1 MGAEKPISAPE
12 NTKFTG
18 KMQRLLTKKNRIKK
32 KSYNAKYFKSYEI
45 HGKVCK
51 ELERLN

>member
-18 KMQRLLTKKNRIKK
+18 KIKRLLTKKNRI
-32 KSYNAKYFKSYEI
+32 
-45 HGKVCK
+45 
-51 ELERLN
+51 